1 MADTGTMGTGVTV
14 TRAVA
19 ERLDPS
25 VLDTVIVAEPT
36 AIAVTRPFTTVAADE
51 LLDVH
56 VTLLFVALDGKTVA
70 VICDVCDGVRLI
82 VVVLNVIP
90 DTIMDGLRIYS
101 AIACP
106 LILPRPVQL
115 S

>member
-1 MADTGTMGTGVTV
+1 MGTGVTV

-19 ERLDPS
+19 ERLEPS
-25 VLDTVIVAEPT
+25 VLDTVIVDEPT
-36 AIAVTRPFTTVAADE
+36 AIAVIRPFTTVAAAG
-51 LLDVH
+51 LLDAH
-56 VTLLFVALDGKTVA
+56 VTALFAAFTGKTVA
-70 VICDVCDGVRLI
+70 VICDVCDGVRLT

-101 AIACP
+101 DIVCP